1 MKVKN
6 VLASVILFLIFALNS
21 PVLAQSKVVYRQTD
35 YTVNVSDL
43 NGMVVFSEGKSKSL
57 NVYIASSRGGFP
69 VGAKINFL
77 ALTDVPIKLSAKD
90 DATLISPENSFMV
103 SSYGS
108 QWSLTHLGRNIW
120 VASGDLYSTEINAY
134 LNEHIT
140 LRANVDDKATGPFTF
155 VWRKNGRV
163 ISGVQSSTL
172 KLLSLKSSDAG
183 LYSVTVSN
191 SAGVVSSEAM
201 QLIVR

>member
-1 MKVKN
+1 MKTKN
-6 VLASVILFLIFALNS
+6 VLASVILFLIFGLTS
-21 PVLAQSKVVYRQTD
+21 PVLAQSRVVYRQTD
-35 YTVNVSDL
+35 YTVNSSEF
-43 NGMVVFSEGKSKSL
+43 NAMVVFSEGKSKSL
-57 NVYIASSRGGFP
+57 NVYIPYSKSGFP

-108 QWSLTHLGRNIW
+108 QWSLTHIGRNIW
-120 VASGDLYSTEINAY
+120 IASGDLYSTEISAY
-134 LNEHIT
+134 LNEDIT

-155 VWRKNGRV
+155 IWRKNGTV
-163 ISGVQSSTL
+163 IFGVQGSTL
-172 KLLSLKSSDAG
+172 KLLRLKSSDAG

-191 SAGVVSSEAM
+191 SAGVVSSETM

>member
-6 VLASVILFLIFALNS
+6 ILASVILFLIFGLTS
-21 PVLAQSKVVYRQTD
+21 PVLAQSRIVYRQTD
-35 YTVNVSDL
+35 YTVNSSEF
-43 NGMVVFSEGKSKSL
+43 NAMVVFSETKAKSL
-57 NVYIASSRGGFP
+57 NVYVVGSRSGFP

-90 DATLISPENSFMV
+90 DATLISPEDSFMV

-108 QWSLTHLGRNIW
+108 QWSLTHIGRNIW
-120 VASGDLYSTEINAY
+120 VASGDLYSTEISAY
-134 LNEHIT
+134 LNEDIT
-140 LRANVDDKATGPFTF
+140 LRARVDDKATGPFTF

-163 ISGVQSSTL
+163 ISGVQGSTL

-183 LYSVTVSN
+183 LYSVSVSN
-191 SAGVVSSEAM
+191 SAGVVSSETM

>member
-1 MKVKN
+1 MNTKN
-6 VLASVILFLIFALNS
+6 VLASVILFLIFGLTS
-21 PVLAQSKVVYRQTD
+21 PVLAQSRVVYRQTD
-35 YTVNVSDL
+35 YTVNSSEF
-43 NGMVVFSEGKSKSL
+43 NAMVVFSEGKSKSL
-57 NVYIASSRGGFP
+57 NVYIPYSKSGFP

-108 QWSLTHLGRNIW
+108 QWSLTHIGRNIW
-120 VASGDLYSTEINAY
+120 IASGDLYSTEISAY
-134 LNEHIT
+134 LNDDII
-140 LRANVDDKATGPFTF
+140 LRAKVDDKATGPFTF
-155 VWRKNGRV
+155 IWRKNGTV
-163 ISGVQSSTL
+163 IFGVQGSTL
-172 KLLSLKSSDAG
+172 KLLRLKSSDAG

-191 SAGVVSSEAM
+191 SAGVVSSETM

>member
-1 MKVKN
+1 MKTKN
-6 VLASVILFLIFALNS
+6 VLASVILFLIFGLTS
-21 PVLAQSKVVYRQTD
+21 PVLAQSRVVYRQTD
-35 YTVNVSDL
+35 YTVNSSEF
-43 NGMVVFSEGKSKSL
+43 NAMVVFSEGKSKSL
-57 NVYIASSRGGFP
+57 NVYIPYSKSGFP

-108 QWSLTHLGRNIW
+108 QWSLTHIGRNIW
-120 VASGDLYSTEINAY
+120 IASGDLYSTEISAY
-134 LNEHIT
+134 LNDDII
-140 LRANVDDKATGPFTF
+140 LRAKVDDKATGPFTF
-155 VWRKNGRV
+155 IWRKNGTV
-163 ISGVQSSTL
+163 IFGVQGSTL
-172 KLLSLKSSDAG
+172 KLLRLKSSDAG

-191 SAGVVSSEAM
+191 SAGVVSSETM